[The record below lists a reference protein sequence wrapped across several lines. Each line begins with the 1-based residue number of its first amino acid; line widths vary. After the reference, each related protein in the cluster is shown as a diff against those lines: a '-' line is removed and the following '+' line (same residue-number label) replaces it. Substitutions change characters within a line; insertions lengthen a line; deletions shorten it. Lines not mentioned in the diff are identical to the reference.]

1 MQERLDRI
9 RAAMAEADLDALFV
23 GSAVDDVFGTHSANR
38 RYLTGFSGSSGYAM
52 VSRDAVVLA
61 TDFRYVEQA
70 AQECGPLGVATW
82 TTEGSLQDWWP
93 RLLGELGLGGKRIGL
108 SRADTTLGFYTRL
121 WEAVGD
127 MPAADAPQLVPA
139 PPVLEDL
146 REIKDEQEMAALQRA
161 IDAGDRA
168 MAAVTERLREGVT
181 ERQVSHAIQA
191 AILEHGGEGIS
202 FETIVAAG
210 AWGARPHATPR
221 DVAIERGEP
230 VVVDMG
236 ARIDG
241 YCSDLTRTV
250 VVGELDAEFAA
261 IYDIVLAAQRN
272 AIERVEAGMSGRAA
286 HELAASVI
294 ADAGYGDAFG
304 HGLGHGVGLD
314 VHEAPYLGRTS
325 EDTLEDGM
333 VFTIEPGIYLP
344 GRGGVRIEDVVR
356 LEHGRAR
363 VLSHA
368 PKLATRG
375 VTP

>member
-9 RAAMAEADLDALFV
+9 RAAMAEEGIDALLV

-61 TDFRYVEQA
+61 TDFRYAEQA
-70 AQECGPLGVATW
+70 AQECGPLGVSTW

-93 RLLGELGLGGKRIGL
+93 RLLGALGLGGKRIGL

-121 WEAVGD
+121 WGAVGE

-146 REIKDEQEMAALQRA
+146 REIKDEQEMTLLQRA
-161 IDAGDRA
+161 IDVGDRA
-168 MAAVTERLREGVT
+168 MAAVAERLREDVT

-191 AILEHGGEGIS
+191 AVLEQGGEGIS

-210 AWGARPHATPR
+210 AWGARPHASPR

-230 VVVDMG
+230 VVIDMG

-250 VVGELDAEFAA
+250 AVGELDAEFAA

-294 ADAGYGDAFG
+294 AEAGYGDAFG

-356 LEHGRAR
+356 LENGRAR

-368 PKLATRG
+368 PKLATKG
-375 VTP
+375 ATP